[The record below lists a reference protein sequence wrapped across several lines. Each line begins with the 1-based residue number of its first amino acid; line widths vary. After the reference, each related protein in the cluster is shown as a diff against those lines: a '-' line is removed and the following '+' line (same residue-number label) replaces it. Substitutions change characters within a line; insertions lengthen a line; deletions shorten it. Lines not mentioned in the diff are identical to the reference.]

1 MQGIGED
8 IAAAANCLRQGAL
21 VGMPTET
28 VYGLAA
34 NALNPEAVASIF
46 TAKNRPFFDP
56 LIVHLH
62 AEQEVSRYVSHYPEK
77 ARILAKA
84 FWPGPLTL
92 VLPKN
97 DIIPDLVT
105 AGQDTVGIRVPS
117 HPVCLSLLQSLD
129 FPLAA
134 PSANPFGYVSPT
146 TARHVADQ
154 LGEKVCYILDGGPCK
169 VGVESTIVGFVD
181 DEPILYRLGGIPVEA
196 IEAVVGKVKEQ
207 LHSGSNPSAPG
218 QLDAHY
224 SPGCKVI
231 IADELP
237 ENLHEKTALLRF
249 KSILPGFPDEH
260 QFLLSNK
267 GSLEE
272 AAVHLFALLRQLDSM
287 GYGLIVAERLPNSG
301 LGRAINDRL
310 TRAAAK

>member
-1 MQGIGED
+1 MQGIGGD
-8 IAAAANCLRQGAL
+8 IAAAANCLRKGDL
-21 VGMPTET
+21 VGIPTET

-62 AEQEVSRYVSHYPEK
+62 AEKEVSRYVSHYPEK

-146 TARHVADQ
+146 TAQHVADQ
-154 LGEKVCYILDGGPCK
+154 LGEKVCYILDGGPCE

-181 DEPILYRLGGIPVEA
+181 DEPILYRLGGISVEA
-196 IEAVVGKVKEQ
+196 IEAIVGKVNEQ

-231 IADELP
+231 ISDILP
-237 ENLHEKTALLRF
+237 ENLPAKTALLRF
-249 KSILPGFPDEH
+249 KSILPGFPAEH
-260 QFLLSNK
+260 QFVLSNN

-272 AAVHLFALLRQLDSM
+272 AAVHLFALLRQLDGM
-287 GYGLIVAERLPNSG
+287 GYGLIVAERLPNTG